1 VCPRRK
7 VGSNK
12 PVMGVVD
19 RSLVLLAK
27 DLPKEAVRDLRDEFT
42 KPNPM
47 FYKLQRMGKW
57 VGNLERTIVGFE
69 QEDGVLSLPRGAIDT
84 VNDILAR
91 YDVEVDWRDDTFKG
105 VGGPRIVFSGTLR
118 PYQQIAVEILTRKL
132 SKPSTRLGANSQ
144 CDQWPTHPNGILRG
158 PPGSGKTVLAMG
170 VIAERSVPTIVVV
183 HSTALLQQ
191 WREACAQFLGFAP
204 GTIQGKTVDIKPVT
218 MAMQQ
223 TLARIKGPTPKYLT
237 EFEMVVCDEIHHWGA
252 PLFNRVANLFRGA
265 QRLGVSADERRK
277 DGLEFLIN
285 WTFGSLL
292 HEIHVEDLVSIG
304 RLVPIEMTVVPTDYI
319 DGVFLD
325 SVAEDA
331 SPDWVG
337 MIGKLTEDTIRNQQ
351 IIARVLQTLAGNPSA
366 RILVLTERVDHVD
379 LLAGQLF
386 MHNVKVG
393 KMLGGPE
400 NRKELERTKRG
411 LQAGRVQV
419 GVGTKVADEGLDIP
433 ALTDVFLTCPVHNHP
448 KRIQQMVGRAARPSE
463 GKAVGRATYF
473 WDWLMF
479 PPYPEDDPARERGE
493 QNFIRKLEKGVG
505 TSGKVI
511 VEV

>member
-1 VCPRRK
+1 MAA
-7 VGSNK
+7 NT
-12 PVMGVVD
+12 
-19 RSLVLLAK
+19 LVH
-27 DLPKEAVRDLRDEFT
+27 
-42 KPNPM
+42 N
-47 FYKLQRMGKW
+47 
-57 VGNLERTIVGFE
+57 
-69 QEDGVLSLPRGAIDT
+69 
-84 VNDILAR
+84 
-91 YDVEVDWRDDTFKG
+91 
-105 VGGPRIVFSGTLR
+105 
-118 PYQQIAVEILTRKL
+118 
-132 SKPSTRLGANSQ
+132 
-144 CDQWPTHPNGILRG
+144 C
-158 PPGSGKTVLAMG
+158 
-170 VIAERSVPTIVVV
+170 
-183 HSTALLQQ
+183 
-191 WREACAQFLGFAP
+191 
-204 GTIQGKTVDIKPVT
+204 
-218 MAMQQ
+218 
-223 TLARIKGPTPKYLT
+223 
-237 EFEMVVCDEIHHWGA
+237 HHWGA
-252 PLFNRVANLFRGA
+252 PLFDRVARMFPA
-265 QRLGVSADERRK
+265 TQRIGVSADEKRK

-285 WTFGSLL
+285 WTFGPLL

>member
-1 VCPRRK
+1 
-7 VGSNK
+7 
-12 PVMGVVD
+12 
-19 RSLVLLAK
+19 
-27 DLPKEAVRDLRDEFT
+27 
-42 KPNPM
+42 
-47 FYKLQRMGKW
+47 
-57 VGNLERTIVGFE
+57 
-69 QEDGVLSLPRGAIDT
+69 
-84 VNDILAR
+84 
-91 YDVEVDWRDDTFKG
+91 
-105 VGGPRIVFSGTLR
+105 
-118 PYQQIAVEILTRKL
+118 
-132 SKPSTRLGANSQ
+132 
-144 CDQWPTHPNGILRG
+144 
-158 PPGSGKTVLAMG
+158 
-170 VIAERSVPTIVVV
+170 
-183 HSTALLQQ
+183 
-191 WREACAQFLGFAP
+191 
-204 GTIQGKTVDIKPVT
+204 
-218 MAMQQ
+218 
-223 TLARIKGPTPKYLT
+223 
-237 EFEMVVCDEIHHWGA
+237 
-252 PLFNRVANLFRGA
+252 
-265 QRLGVSADERRK
+265 
-277 DGLEFLIN
+277 
-285 WTFGSLL
+285 
-292 HEIHVEDLVSIG
+292 LVSIG